1 MSDTSETSAIDD
13 KKNSSSSGNN
23 PKSET
28 STFFGALIYQLFYLF
43 IVIIAGGAML
53 WSAKVSQ
60 TNLMPNDLKCE
71 PFTYAETKLNG
82 GVNPVANIDVVKM
95 RNDAGM
101 DEIRSTKL
109 EFPIEEN
116 MNIVKFGI
124 CGLESIREWTDGPDS
139 TPFTLYLG
147 TIWQK
152 MAANYSNMMTTF
164 YNILN
169 QTCNE
174 SVIIFIMPFII
185 IFVLFVVGVINQFYG
200 ILLWFTSLHLLFSL
214 QKGCFKEK
222 KLDINGK
229 EILINRIPVETTRK
243 IWEYKSGDMAKHWF
257 WSIVYIIAAFMSVG
271 WIGYFTTFYFLIRS
285 AFSALFLP
293 FCMTAHI
300 KDDGVNSNADKK
312 EYTFSTLLK
321 NILKYKM
328 SVIMYIVSFF
338 IIGDANAALGTL
350 GAFIAIVACFF
361 IYSFYPDIYRQM
373 KPDKDNTESTLGL
386 ASYKQA
392 NKTCEI
398 KKDEGCVF
406 EQTQDETKTW
416 LQSLI
421 SIFFSPE
428 PAKEKATSGAA
439 IFSTP
444 NTPVLPSAPPV
455 EFDNADITS
464 QQLVNNNVV
473 QGKPEVVVQGKPEV
487 VVQGKPEVVVQ
498 GTPVTTNKG
507 GSRKRQTK

>member
-82 GVNPVANIDVVKM
+82 GVNLNPVANIDVVKM

-109 EFPIEEN
+109 EFPIKEN

-214 QKGCFKEK
+214 QKDCFQEK
-222 KLDINGK
+222 KLDVNGK
-229 EILINRIPVETTRK
+229 EILINGTPVETTRK

-361 IYSFYPDIYRQM
+361 IYSFYPDIYRQF
-373 KPDKDNTESTLGL
+373 KPDKDNTESTIGL
-386 ASYKQA
+386 TSYKQA
-392 NKTCEI
+392 NKTCETKI

-406 EQTQDETKTW
+406 ESKPDETKTW

-428 PAKEKATSGAA
+428 PA
-439 IFSTP
+439 I
-444 NTPVLPSAPPV
+444 VPSAPPY
-455 EFDNADITS
+455 EFNNADITS
-464 QQLVNNNVV
+464 QQPVNNNVV
-473 QGKPEVVVQGKPEV
+473 QGNPEVVVKGTPAVVVKGTPEV
-487 VVQGKPEVVVQ
+487 VVR
-498 GTPVTTNKG
+498 GTPVTTNNG